1 MLILTHECANENEF
15 DTYLLDQMFPVRPV
29 ICFGRSAAASPKV
42 GKEQAVRH
50 WWEDFWEACGS
61 QAHLGEFLRRLTHS
75 SRGQMH
81 ACTFKFSYL
90 NFFENKFLFGH
101 IKTCAPRHSLVRH
114 PSEDVAVHFMTD
126 ERWEKDTLFIV
137 FEEDFRFEPD
147 AQTTASASGPGS
159 AGSSEPAAGEPAL
172 RRRPMAP
179 VQCVLLDYGNKE
191 PLCIQGIVLIQFSR
205 TFRDLNRVATAK
217 FGKQFLSQ
225 ALVESIISLM
235 DVAASSCRF
244 TCFRV
249 ASSYPKDQ
257 WLHSC

>member
-1 MLILTHECANENEF
+1 
-15 DTYLLDQMFPVRPV
+15 
-29 ICFGRSAAASPKV
+29 
-42 GKEQAVRH
+42 
-50 WWEDFWEACGS
+50 
-61 QAHLGEFLRRLTHS
+61 
-75 SRGQMH
+75 
-81 ACTFKFSYL
+81 
-90 NFFENKFLFGH
+90 
-101 IKTCAPRHSLVRH
+101 
-114 PSEDVAVHFMTD
+114 
-126 ERWEKDTLFIV
+126 
-137 FEEDFRFEPD
+137 
-147 AQTTASASGPGS
+147 
-159 AGSSEPAAGEPAL
+159 
-172 RRRPMAP
+172 MAP